1 MNRRRRLRGPLP
13 LLAALLV
20 AAPTV
25 PPAGAGPA
33 RPAAAAAPAVVTVM
47 AAGDIAPEP
56 SSPKADDVATSQ
68 LVLDAGPTAVLA
80 LGDNQYD
87 RGTLAEYQSPT
98 GYEGSWGRFKASTR
112 PTLGNHEYLDPAGG
126 AAGYFGYFGPVAG
139 NPAEGWYSFDLGAW
153 HVVSLNSACGGLGSP
168 SCARGSPQVRW
179 LQADL
184 SRNPRA
190 CTLAFWH
197 HPRFSNAGG
206 HGDDPRTAYLW
217 NALYAAKA
225 DLILNGHT
233 HNYQRFTAMHP
244 RGRVAE
250 RGAGIRQIVVGT
262 GGKSLYRFASKV
274 PRPGTRH
281 RDDRH
286 YGVVRLTLGPDAWS
300 SEFHR
305 TDGEV
310 ADRVT
315 AGCWR

>member
-1 MNRRRRLRGPLP
+1 MDQRRRLP

-20 AAPTV
+20 ALPTV
-25 PPAGAGPA
+25 SPAGAGPA
-33 RPAAAAAPAVVTVM
+33 RPAAEAAARAPDVVTVM
-47 AAGDIAPEP
+47 AAGDISPKP
-56 SSPKADDVATSQ
+56 SSPEVDDVATSQ
-68 LVLDAGPTAVLA
+68 LVLDADPTAVLA

-87 RGTLAEYQSPT
+87 HGTLAEYQSPT
-98 GYEGSWGRFKASTR
+98 GYEGSWGRFKARTR

-184 SRNPRA
+184 RRNPRA

-206 HGDDPRTAYLW
+206 HGDDRRTAYFW
-217 NALYAAKA
+217 NALYAARA

-233 HNYQRFTAMHP
+233 HNYQRFGAMHP
-244 RGRVAE
+244 RGRVAG

-262 GGKSLYRFASKV
+262 GGKSLHGFASRA

-300 SEFHR
+300 SEFRR
-305 TDGEV
+305 TDGVV
-310 ADRVT
+310 ADRVR

>member
-1 MNRRRRLRGPLP
+1 MDPRRRLP

-20 AAPTV
+20 ALPTV
-25 PPAGAGPA
+25 SPAGAGPA
-33 RPAAAAAPAVVTVM
+33 RPAAEAAARAPDVVTVM
-47 AAGDIAPEP
+47 AAGDISPKP
-56 SSPKADDVATSQ
+56 SSPEADDVATSQ
-68 LVLDAGPTAVLA
+68 LVLDADPTAVLA

-87 RGTLAEYQSPT
+87 HGTLAEYQSPT
-98 GYEGSWGRFKASTR
+98 GYEGSWGRFKARTR

-184 SRNPRA
+184 RRNPRA

-206 HGDDPRTAYLW
+206 HGDDRRTAYFW
-217 NALYAAKA
+217 NALYAARA

-233 HNYQRFTAMHP
+233 HNYQRFGAMHP
-244 RGRVAE
+244 RGRVAG

-262 GGKSLYRFASKV
+262 GGKSLHGFASRV

-300 SEFHR
+300 SEFRR
-305 TDGEV
+305 TDGVV
-310 ADRVT
+310 ADRVR